1 MAAPPSLVYA
11 EVGRRGL
18 EIPLDLFRTRVGGEA
33 PLRKILGALSVT
45 EKVHPGRP
53 RGMAPTTRRAYIIER
68 APPGGGPALLIVP
81 RAKGA
86 PLLRAR
92 TRAGLP
98 FLDGVRAGV
107 RAGAPLPEPRR
118 LAEERCAAAEPLYEY
133 QEAAVNYLC
142 DGPFGGAAAALGG
155 DAAAAL
161 GGVAAATLGGDAYLQ
176 MDTGLGKTRVGL
188 AVIARR
194 REPALIVVPTD
205 AIAHQW
211 VDECLELYPDMQ
223 VAVYHNPPK
232 GSRRPPP
239 SPLTHD
245 VILIIVNTF
254 RGKTPDFMEGFGT
267 VILDEAHEF
276 HSVHNCRA
284 LWLSQ
289 TRAVLGLSATPAER
303 PDGLDRYVPLHL
315 GAVILPAA
323 IPGFDARAVNFR
335 GEVRVLEYAGHP
347 DYCETTVTPAGT
359 MSAIL
364 TIGAVVKDRAR
375 LRLVAA
381 EVERLYRLHETAGPA
396 ELLRLG
402 LGPRPA
408 AAATRAHPGGEV
420 RRHGVFVFA
429 EHREYLPALRAALLE
444 RLPPAD
450 VAAPELD
457 KVSILRGGVSR
468 SAVGDARRARAH
480 IVLTTYGFS
489 RRGISL
495 PDMTCIVEATPRR
508 NGLRQILGRIL
519 RRGSDESILR
529 QVVDIVD
536 TRTGLRGQAADRRKV
551 YVDKQY
557 PITRESV
564 SWEDYAPPRPPGGA
578 FAALESSGADGES
591 VALESGVAENAP
603 EGGDVV

>member
-98 FLDGVRAGV
+98 FLDGVRAG
-107 RAGAPLPEPRR
+107 APLPEPRR

-142 DGPFGGAAAALGG
+142 DGPFGG
-155 DAAAAL
+155 DAAAA
-161 GGVAAATLGGDAYLQ
+161 LGGDAYLQ

-211 VDECLELYPDMQ
+211 VDECQELYPDMQ

-408 AAATRAHPGGEV
+408 AAATRTHPGGEV

-508 NGLRQILGRIL
+508 NGMRQILGRIL

-578 FAALESSGADGES
+578 FAALESGPD
-591 VALESGVAENAP
+591 VALESTP
-603 EGGDVV
+603 EGGAVA

>member
-1 MAAPPSLVYA
+1 MAAPSVYA
-11 EVGRRGL
+11 EIGRRGL
-18 EIPLDLFRTRVGGEA
+18 EIPLDLFRARVGGEG
-33 PLRKILGALSVT
+33 PLRKILGALTVT

-53 RGMAPTTRRAYIIER
+53 RGMGPTVRRAYYIER
-68 APPGGGPALLIVP
+68 TAGATPALLIIP
-81 RAKGA
+81 RAKGP

-98 FLDGVRAGV
+98 LLDGIRAGT
-107 RAGAPLPEPRR
+107 PLPAPRR

-133 QEAAVNYLC
+133 QEAAVSYLC
-142 DGPFGGAAAALGG
+142 AGPFAEPASG
-155 DAAAAL
+155 
-161 GGVAAATLGGDAYLQ
+161 TGGDAYLQ

-211 VDECLELYPDMQ
+211 VDEGLELYPDMQ
-223 VAVYHNPPK
+223 IGVYHNPPK
-232 GSRRPPP
+232 GSRRRPPGP
-239 SPLTHD
+239 QTHD
-245 VILIIVNTF
+245 IVLIIVNTF
-254 RGKTPDFMEGFGT
+254 RDKTPEFMEGFGT
-267 VILDEAHEF
+267 VILDEAHEY
-276 HSVHNCRA
+276 HSIHNCRA

-289 TRAVLGLSATPAER
+289 TRAVLGLSATPEER

-315 GAVILPAA
+315 GAVVLPEV

-347 DYCETTVTPAGT
+347 DHCETAITPAGT

-364 TIGAVVKDRAR
+364 TIGAVVRDRAR

-381 EVERLYRLHETAGPA
+381 EVERLYWLHETADPA

-408 AAATRAHPGGEV
+408 AAATQAHPAGEV

-444 RLPPAD
+444 RLRPD
-450 VAAPELD
+450 DIVAPELD
-457 KVSILRGGVSR
+457 GPRVSILRGGVAR

-495 PDMTCIVEATPRR
+495 PDMTCIIEATPRR

-519 RRGSDESILR
+519 RRGSDESIVR

-551 YVDKQY
+551 YLEKQY
-557 PITRESV
+557 PITKGAA
-564 SWEDYAPPRPPGGA
+564 SWEDYEEAPARKS
-578 FAALESSGADGES
+578 LEEHESSAEAAPLLGELS
-591 VALESGVAENAP
+591 LGELSLDELLAVATH
-603 EGGDVV
+603 